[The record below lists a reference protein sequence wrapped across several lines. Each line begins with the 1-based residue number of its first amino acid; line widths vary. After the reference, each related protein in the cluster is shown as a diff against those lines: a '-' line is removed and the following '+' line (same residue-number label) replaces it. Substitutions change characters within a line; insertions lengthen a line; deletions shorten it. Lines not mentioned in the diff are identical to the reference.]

1 MIIALDDAAWTAPW
15 RQIRVGDKLLLSRGL
30 VVTALVAP
38 AWPAA
43 PLVALAAVALTLA
56 PARIP
61 ARVLAIGCAA
71 PLTFITISAA
81 SVAIQVGPAPAD
93 AWFAL
98 GPISMDATTAAT
110 GLAVFG
116 RSAAGTL
123 AILLLAT
130 TTPMV
135 DLLGWVRRRGLP
147 GPLVEVASLTYR
159 LLFVLLEVAIGIRAA
174 QLARLGDAPG
184 GGLRGVVRRWNSLA
198 TAMGAVLVRSWD
210 RAARLTE
217 GLAARGID
225 GTLEPLTP
233 RLPSSPR
240 FVAGSLALIAG
251 IWAAVG
257 AWAVLA

>member
-1 MIIALDDAAWTAPW
+1 MIIALDDAAWAAPW
-15 RQIRVGDKLLLSRGL
+15 RQVRVGDKLVLPLGL
-30 VVTALVAP
+30 VLTALIAP

-43 PLVALAAVALTLA
+43 PLVAVAAIVLALG

-61 ARVLAIGCAA
+61 ARVLAIGFAA
-71 PLTFITISAA
+71 PLAFITVGAA
-81 SVAIQVGPAPAD
+81 SVAVQLGPATPD
-93 AWFAL
+93 AWFAF
-98 GPISMDATTAAT
+98 GPLSMDAASAAL
-110 GLAVFG
+110 GAAVFG

-135 DLLGWVRRRGLP
+135 DMLGWVRRRGMP

-159 LLFVLLEVAIGIRAA
+159 LLFVLLEVATGIRAA

-198 TAMGAVLVRSWD
+198 AAMGALLVRSWD

-225 GTLEPLTP
+225 GDLEPLTP
-233 RLPSSPR
+233 RPPASPR
-240 FVAGSLALIAG
+240 FVAGSLALISG

-257 AWAVLA
+257 AWTVLA